1 METSKTTFAF
11 KQSAIQV
18 SNRDLEIFRFVQ
30 SGSAKTSGE
39 IEKKFWNEK
48 SREAHAG
55 FQRIRKLIET
65 GYLER
70 GNPKLLYVTTK
81 AQELMNQASSRVE
94 EVRNVA

>member
-1 METSKTTFAF
+1 METSKTTFAA

-18 SNRDLEIFRFVQ
+18 SSRDLEILRFVQ

-48 SREAHAG
+48 SRKAHAG
-55 FQRIRKLIET
+55 FQRIRKLIKT

-81 AQELMNQASSRVE
+81 ASEILSKTSGVE
-94 EVRNVA
+94 EVRNDA

>member
-1 METSKTTFAF
+1 METSKTTFAA

-18 SNRDLEIFRFVQ
+18 NSRDLEILRFVQ

-48 SREAHAG
+48 SRKAHAG

-81 AQELMNQASSRVE
+81 ASEILSKTSGVE
-94 EVRNVA
+94 EVRNDA

>member
-1 METSKTTFAF
+1 METSKTTFAA

-18 SNRDLEIFRFVQ
+18 NSRDLEILRFVQ

-48 SREAHAG
+48 SRKAHAG

-81 AQELMNQASSRVE
+81 ASEILSKTSGVE
-94 EVRNVA
+94 EVRNDE

>member
-1 METSKTTFAF
+1 VSTFSGED
-11 KQSAIQV
+11 QSAIQV
-18 SNRDLEIFRFVQ
+18 NNRDLEILRFVQ

-48 SREAHAG
+48 SRKAHAG

-81 AQELMNQASSRVE
+81 ASEILSKTSGVE
-94 EVRNVA
+94 EVRNDG

>member
-1 METSKTTFAF
+1 METSKTTFAA

-18 SNRDLEIFRFVQ
+18 NSRDLEILRFVQ

-48 SREAHAG
+48 SRKAHAG
-55 FQRIRKLIET
+55 FQRIRKLIEA

-81 AQELMNQASSRVE
+81 ASEILSKTSGVE
-94 EVRNVA
+94 EVRNDS

>member
-1 METSKTTFAF
+1 METSKTTFAA

-18 SNRDLEIFRFVQ
+18 NSRDLEILRFVQ

-48 SREAHAG
+48 SRESHAG

-70 GNPKLLYVTTK
+70 GNPKLLYATTK
-81 AQELMNQASSRVE
+81 AKELLNRASGVE

>member
-1 METSKTTFAF
+1 METSKTTFAA

-18 SNRDLEIFRFVQ
+18 NSRDLEILRFVQ

-48 SREAHAG
+48 SRKAHAG
-55 FQRIRKLIET
+55 FQRIRKLIKT

-81 AQELMNQASSRVE
+81 ASEILSKTSGVE
-94 EVRNVA
+94 EVRNDE

>member
-1 METSKTTFAF
+1 MPTSKITFAS
-11 KQSAIQV
+11 KQSAVQLT
-18 SNRDLEIFRFVQ
+18 NRDAEILRFVQ

-48 SREAHAG
+48 SRRAHAG

-70 GNPKLLYVTTK
+70 GNPKLLYATTK
-81 AQELMNQASSRVE
+81 AKELLNGASGVE
-94 EVRNVA
+94 EVRNDA

>member
-1 METSKTTFAF
+1 METSKTTFAA
-11 KQSAIQV
+11 KQSIIQV
-18 SNRDLEIFRFVQ
+18 SNRDLEILRFAQ

-48 SREAHAG
+48 SRKAHAG

-81 AQELMNQASSRVE
+81 ASEILSKTSGVE
-94 EVRNVA
+94 EVRNDA

>member
-1 METSKTTFAF
+1 MKNTFVG
-11 KQSAIQV
+11 QGSIRLEP
-18 SNRDLEIFRFVQ
+18 RDLEMFRAIDSQ
-30 SGSAKTSGE
+30 GAKTSGE
-39 IEKKFWNEK
+39 LSNEFWNEK
-48 SREAHAG
+48 SRKAHAG

-81 AQELMNQASSRVE
+81 AKELLNQASGVE